1 MLFKLEV
8 ISISPRTN
16 KQPNERTLILK
27 MSTATTPYCSVCHS
41 AGKSK
46 AEYTSHYLRT
56 SKAADAKTT
65 CPYLLAITCGYCK
78 GQGHT
83 PKYCPISKQKQQ
95 QQQQQPQPPTT
106 PPAKAAATQ
115 APGAPKKA
123 PASAR
128 NKFALLQDVMDE
140 DEQAEQ
146 AAKQAEQAAK
156 QAAKQAEEAAEQA
169 AKQTALEAEQK
180 MFEHQKAFPL
190 FTKATTIKTFG
201 GLTGWAAMA
210 AKPKAQ
216 AKPKA
221 VEATGKVDTKAVDT
235 KAVDTKA
242 VEVLYEALYEFEVEA
257 TEQEYSCGYSWA
269 D

>member
-95 QQQQQPQPPTT
+95 QQQQQQQQQPPTT

-146 AAKQAEQAAK
+146 AAKQAEQAAE
-156 QAAKQAEEAAEQA
+156 QAAKQA
-169 AKQTALEAEQK
+169 ALEAEQK

-221 VEATGKVDTKAVDT
+221 VEAT
-235 KAVDTKA
+235 
-242 VEVLYEALYEFEVEA
+242 
-257 TEQEYSCGYSWA
+257 EQEYSCGYSWA